1 MPGTNGNITLAVA
14 VVMFSSPGLSAHNRL
29 NIKQPET
36 RVEIYMQRLERLR
49 SEVGEE
55 RLQVT
60 AGVSV

>member
-1 MPGTNGNITLAVA
+1 
-14 VVMFSSPGLSAHNRL
+14 MFSLPRLSAHNRL

-36 RVEIYMQRLERLR
+36 RFGIYMQRLELLR